1 MRDRN
6 TRTGFLRARF
16 LPFLFALLWLSG
28 GASLGYSQPMVR
40 LVPDPLWLQSG
51 NEIREGF
58 LICPYWKSSVGVK
71 YLAQEELL
79 DLLRSRTED
88 PFLFGYG
95 SSRLNF
101 AAFLLSASNNSP
113 ETMLLG
119 GEFATLR
126 DEKGRELR
134 WADLA
139 DLAIDVS
146 EERVEPRRM
155 KALAGLLFSSPIL
168 LPGESKQGL
177 LFFRAPRSHA
187 RKVTL
192 RISFALADR
201 VQERLECF
209 FPFVVEAV
217 SPEAPPLSPA
227 ENTGSEPASL
237 SPMEDEQ

>member
-1 MRDRN
+1 
-6 TRTGFLRARF
+6 
-16 LPFLFALLWLSG
+16 
-28 GASLGYSQPMVR
+28 LGYSQPLVR

-79 DLLRSRTED
+79 DLLRSRAED
-88 PFLFGYG
+88 PALFGSG
-95 SSRLNF
+95 SSGINF
-101 AAFLLSASNNSP
+101 AAFLVSASNNSP

-126 DEKGRELR
+126 DEKGRELQ
-134 WADLA
+134 WLDLA
-139 DLAIDVS
+139 DFSIDVS
-146 EERVEPRRM
+146 EEKVELQRI
-155 KALAGLLFSSPIL
+155 KVLTGLRFFSPIL

-177 LFFRAPRSHA
+177 LFFHAPRLHV

-201 VQERLECF
+201 AQERLECF
-209 FPFVVEAV
+209 FPFTVEAIPPKATPLP
-217 SPEAPPLSPA
+217 SPEH
-227 ENTGSEPASL
+227 TGSEPASP
-237 SPMEDEQ
+237 SN

>member
-1 MRDRN
+1 MRDQN
-6 TRTGFLRARF
+6 TGPGFFRARF

-28 GASLGYSQPMVR
+28 GASLGYGQPLVR

-79 DLLRSRTED
+79 DLLRSHAED
-88 PFLFGYG
+88 PALFGSG
-95 SSRLNF
+95 SSRINF
-101 AAFLLSASNNSP
+101 AAFLVSASNNSP

-126 DEKGRELR
+126 DEKGRELQ
-134 WADLA
+134 WLDLA
-139 DLAIDVS
+139 DFSVDVS
-146 EERVEPRRM
+146 EEKVELQRI
-155 KALAGLLFSSPIL
+155 KVLTGLLFSCPIL

-177 LFFRAPRSHA
+177 LFFHAPRPHV

-192 RISFALADR
+192 RISFALGDR
-201 VQERLECF
+201 AQERLECF
-209 FPFVVEAV
+209 FPFTVEAI
-217 SPEAPPLSPA
+217 SPKAAP
-227 ENTGSEPASL
+227 
-237 SPMEDEQ
+237 

>member
-1 MRDRN
+1 M
-6 TRTGFLRARF
+6 
-16 LPFLFALLWLSG
+16 
-28 GASLGYSQPMVR
+28 GYGQPQVR
-40 LVPDPLWLQSG
+40 LVPDPVWLQSG

-71 YLAQEELL
+71 YLAQEELF

-88 PFLFGYG
+88 PALFGSG
-95 SSRLNF
+95 PLRTNL
-101 AAFLLSASNNSP
+101 AAFLVSASNNSP

-126 DEKGRELR
+126 DEKGREML
-134 WADLA
+134 WLDLA

-146 EERVEPRRM
+146 EERVELRRI

-177 LFFRAPRSHA
+177 LFFHAPRSHV

-192 RISFALADR
+192 RISFALGDR
-201 VQERLECF
+201 AQEKLECL
-209 FPFVVEAV
+209 FPFTAEAIPPKATP
-217 SPEAPPLSPA
+217 SPPP
-227 ENTGSEPASL
+227 EHTGSEPASH
-237 SPMEDEQ
+237 SD